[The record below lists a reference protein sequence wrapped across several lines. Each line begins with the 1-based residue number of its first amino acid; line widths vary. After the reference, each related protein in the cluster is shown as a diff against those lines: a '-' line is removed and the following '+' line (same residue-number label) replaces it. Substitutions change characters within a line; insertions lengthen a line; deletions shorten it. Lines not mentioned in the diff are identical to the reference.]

1 MSARQQVQNPWG
13 TVFFANARASALP
26 PGVPRHSCARK
37 DSHNHG
43 RVGQKFL
50 AYNGQNECLLFEN
63 KAKDLLLRILGQRM
77 RAGVGNI
84 RTPMCALIF
93 FVLLNKRR
101 STWEAITGWLR
112 GISESSYQ
120 YWAAPRTANNLMSET
135 PNNSHM
141 LTPSN

>member
-1 MSARQQVQNPWG
+1 MQGPLHCHQEYLG
-13 TVFFANARASALP
+13 TPVLER
-26 PGVPRHSCARK
+26 

-50 AYNGQNECLLFEN
+50 AYNGPNECSLFEN

-84 RTPMCALIF
+84 RTLMCALIF

-101 STWEAITGWLR
+101 STWEAITGWLK
-112 GISESSYQ
+112 GISESTSTELPH
-120 YWAAPRTANNLMSET
+120 APQITANIKASL
-135 PNNSHM
+135 
-141 LTPSN
+141 